1 MKSKYIYLIMM
12 KYYYIYFRFDNR
24 KDIKVLLISKNI
36 FKLLIIVEIN

>member
-36 FKLLIIVEIN
+36 ANY